1 MEECLYSDRII
12 ILNEGK
18 ILLDGTF
25 PSIFD
30 HENII
35 RKIGIEV
42 PFAVEFS
49 QKLKLFNLVDK
60 LDLDLESLV
69 DKICK

>member
-1 MEECLYSDRII
+1 MEECLYSDRVI

-18 ILLDGTF
+18 ILLDGSF
-25 PSIFD
+25 PGIFE

-42 PFAVEFS
+42 PFEVEFS
-49 QKLKLFNLVDK
+49 QKLKLFNLVDG

-69 DKICK
+69 NKLCK